1 MCYETLNP
9 EEKKAMDEWMNEMEQ
24 AYLDEKFIMERA
36 AEETERRFEHYQW
49 QKMLDTHKEVSYYN
63 HTETTNSTG
72 AIKWQHQSK
81 NASFPATQQH
91 SILIR

>member
-49 QKMLDTHKEVSYYN
+49 
-63 HTETTNSTG
+63 
-72 AIKWQHQSK
+72 
-81 NASFPATQQH
+81 
-91 SILIR
+91 